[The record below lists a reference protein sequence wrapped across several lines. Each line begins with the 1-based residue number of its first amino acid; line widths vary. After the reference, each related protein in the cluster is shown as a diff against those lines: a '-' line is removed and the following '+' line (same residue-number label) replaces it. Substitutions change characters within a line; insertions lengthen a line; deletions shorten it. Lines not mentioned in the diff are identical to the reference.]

1 MQLLEDRMDEPNC
14 LEYPYPG
21 ASKQVTS
28 YPLVLHPHATYEYFE
43 KKKGFSMF
51 SILKNPMVIMMVMS
65 AGLMFL
71 MPKMMEGLDPEEKA
85 RMQQQMKNQQ
95 DPSKMMSQ
103 LWGDLT
109 GAQEEPP
116 KRQRRVKK
124 E

>member
-21 ASKQVTS
+21 AAKQVTS